1 MGILFLLFAVM
12 PIVEIALLIQVGG
25 VIGGW
30 NTVAIVI
37 VTAFI
42 GAYLVRREGLSTL
55 QAAQQKMN
63 QGQMPG
69 EELAQGLLLLVAG
82 VLLVT
87 PGFVTDFIGLL
98 FTVPVTRKLIGK
110 ALLVKLLQSKHA
122 TVQFSHTQ
130 QFHQHYQAR
139 NKADDGDIIEGEY
152 HAHDEQN
159 KPQLPNEDKH

>member
-1 MGILFLLFAVM
+1 MLGILFLLFAVM

-30 NTVAIVI
+30 NTVAVVI

-55 QAAQQKMN
+55 QTAQQKMN

-110 ALLVKLLQSKHA
+110 ALLLKFMQSKHA
-122 TVQFSHTQ
+122 TEQFSHT
-130 QFHQHYQAR
+130 QHYQAR
-139 NKADDGDIIEGEY
+139 NDSQDGDIIEGEY
-152 HAHDEQN
+152 HTRNDSS
-159 KPQLPNEDKH
+159 KPQLPDEEKP